1 MTSPILFALALDGHT
16 REPLADKAAIALCA
30 SDALGWVHLDA
41 NTAGVDAWIEQNAP
55 YLDKHAAAALIAE
68 ETRPRA
74 TIIGDGA
81 MVFLRGVNLN
91 EGAAP
96 EDMVSIRMWLD
107 PHRVISAGRRR
118 MRSVEDVAA
127 KITEGHGPDTVGVFL
142 CMMVER
148 LTARN
153 EVFLQSLDEASD
165 TLEEAVTTD
174 PAVHLR
180 ARILDTRIKVI
191 TFRRFIAPQREAISD
206 LLNSDLSWLTQLD
219 RRRLN
224 EDKDRLTRMIEE
236 LDAMRERLQVVREEL
251 SSVRAERLNNNI
263 YMLSIVSA
271 IFLPLGFLTG
281 VFGVNLAGM
290 PGVSSPMAFWVFAG
304 GLVVIAAIVLFILRR
319 LRWI

>member
-1 MTSPILFALALDGHT
+1 MTSPILFALALDGHAAQ
-16 REPLADKAAIALCA
+16 PLDDEAAIEICA

-41 NTAGVDAWIEQNAP
+41 TTPEVDKWLDKNAP
-55 YLDKHAAAALIAE
+55 YLGPHAVTALIAE

-74 TIIGDGA
+74 TMIGDGA

-91 EGAAP
+91 EGADP

-107 PHRVISAGRRR
+107 RRRVISASRRR
-118 MRSVEDVAA
+118 LRSVEDVAL
-127 KITEGHGPDTVGVFL
+127 KITEGRGPDTTGGFL
-142 CMMVER
+142 CLMIES

-153 EVFLQSLDEASD
+153 EVFLQTLDDASD
-165 TLEEAVTTD
+165 TLEAEVTSD
-174 PAVHLR
+174 PGTHLR
-180 ARILDTRIKVI
+180 ALILETRIKVI
-191 TFRRFIAPQREAISD
+191 TFRRFVAPQREAISD
-206 LLNSDLSWLTQLD
+206 LLNSDLTWLTEMD

-251 SSVRAERLNNNI
+251 SSARAERLNNNI

-271 IFLPLGFLTG
+271 IFLPLSFLTG

-290 PGVSSPMAFWVFAG
+290 PGSASPIAFWAFVV
-304 GLVVIAAIVLFILRR
+304 GLVAIAAVVLMFLRR